1 MLLLNLND
9 SKFDLLLNLFKFFK
23 SIQSLPDIPKNHS
36 GISKTLRLPEDVINE
51 IQHLAN
57 MKNLSFNKAALSL
70 LIFSLENLDEKDKEE
85 LKRLAQKD
93 KDDLAI

>member
-1 MLLLNLND
+1 M
-9 SKFDLLLNLFKFFK
+9 
-23 SIQSLPDIPKNHS
+23 
-36 GISKTLRLPEDVINE
+36 PEDVINE

-93 KDDLAI
+93 KDNLAI

>member
-1 MLLLNLND
+1 
-9 SKFDLLLNLFKFFK
+9 
-23 SIQSLPDIPKNHS
+23 
-36 GISKTLRLPEDVINE
+36 
-51 IQHLAN
+51 

-85 LKRLAQKD
+85 LKKLAQKD

>member
-1 MLLLNLND
+1 MPKLH
-9 SKFDLLLNLFKFFK
+9 
-23 SIQSLPDIPKNHS
+23 IPKNHS

-51 IQHLAN
+51 IQHLAT

-93 KDDLAI
+93 KNDLAI